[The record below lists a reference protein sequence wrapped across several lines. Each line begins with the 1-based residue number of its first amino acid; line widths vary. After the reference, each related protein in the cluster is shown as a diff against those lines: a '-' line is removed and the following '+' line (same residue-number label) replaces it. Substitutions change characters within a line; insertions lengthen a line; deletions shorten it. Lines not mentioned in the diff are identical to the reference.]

1 MTKSVAP
8 LSNNTSTM
16 IPSYVSILSNPIF
29 TVTSLNHPSAAF
41 LTSIPFLIPSD
52 SDTPTSISLA
62 STLNLLQE
70 SS

>member
-1 MTKSVAP
+1 
-8 LSNNTSTM
+8 M